1 MTQSDLSQFSQIVDA
16 IYDCAFDPG
25 KWSAVLP
32 RIAEYTFTDA
42 IALDFMDLA
51 RNQPVAAFSHGFT
64 QEYRN
69 SLVEKYARI
78 WVLQSGMTHWAVG
91 QPMHLPDILPEEEF
105 HAGAFYREWC
115 APQNNGDYVGMIAFR
130 DETRFVKT
138 TSARFVENGPFPP
151 EALERMRLLAPHI
164 SRSVAISDAFRLER
178 VRTGMFETMLDNL
191 TTGVYLL
198 NEDGYVEYMNPS
210 AEAQVSGSPLLSLEQ
225 GILRVADRAADAKL
239 KEALNSVRKRVR
251 DKTSGT
257 EFLAIGDGEQTG
269 FIATVVPLSRPP
281 EREMLQT
288 ERSAIAIFLRD
299 PVKRPIF
306 AVDAFAE
313 YYKLTPGET
322 RVAAVIGQG
331 GNLGAACDIL
341 GITLPTAKT
350 HLQRIFEKTG
360 VSRQAELVAKMAA
373 SAH

>member
-1 MTQSDLSQFSQIVDA
+1 
-16 IYDCAFDPG
+16 
-25 KWSAVLP
+25 
-32 RIAEYTFTDA
+32 
-42 IALDFMDLA
+42 MDLA

-78 WVLQSGMTHWAVG
+78 WVLQSGMTHWEVG

-115 APQNNGDYVGMIAFR
+115 APQHNGDYVGMIAFR

-138 TSARFVENGPFPP
+138 TSTRFVENGPFPP

-210 AEAQVSGSPLLSLEQ
+210 AETQVSGSPLLSLEQ

-251 DKTSGT
+251 NKTSGT

-331 GNLGAACDIL
+331 ANLGAACDIL